1 MLRFKCL
8 MICVFSCRMH
18 ALLCD
23 CSPLN
28 AFFPLLESKH
38 EEGERKRAR
47 EREKES
53 PPSLPSTGLRSQ
65 REKPPPSVAS
75 IYFTTSEQAAHVLC
89 VSQLRPWIMSGSH
102 HHAGG
107 GGDCQPTQLPQ
118 QHNSSLVLVS
128 GGRRRGGVS
137 MSQLTR
143 VL

>member
-1 MLRFKCL
+1 

-53 PPSLPSTGLRSQ
+53 L
-65 REKPPPSVAS
+65 PPPSPPPVSALREKNRHQVS
-75 IYFTTSEQAAHVLC
+75 PVPISPHQNKLHTCC
-89 VSQLRPWIMSGSH
+89 VSRSC
-102 HHAGG
+102 A
-107 GGDCQPTQLPQ
+107 
-118 QHNSSLVLVS
+118 
-128 GGRRRGGVS
+128 RE
-137 MSQLTR
+137 
-143 VL
+143 

>member
-1 MLRFKCL
+1 

-53 PPSLPSTGLRSQ
+53 PPLPPLHRSPLSERKTATKCRQ
-65 REKPPPSVAS
+65 YLFHHIRTSCTRVVCLAAAPVNNVGQPPP
-75 IYFTTSEQAAHVLC
+75 C
-89 VSQLRPWIMSGSH
+89 
-102 HHAGG
+102 
-107 GGDCQPTQLPQ
+107 
-118 QHNSSLVLVS
+118 
-128 GGRRRGGVS
+128 GRRRRLSTNTAAAAAQQQLGVGKWGEEEGRCFYVAINKS
-137 MSQLTR
+137 AVSTTH
-143 VL
+143 